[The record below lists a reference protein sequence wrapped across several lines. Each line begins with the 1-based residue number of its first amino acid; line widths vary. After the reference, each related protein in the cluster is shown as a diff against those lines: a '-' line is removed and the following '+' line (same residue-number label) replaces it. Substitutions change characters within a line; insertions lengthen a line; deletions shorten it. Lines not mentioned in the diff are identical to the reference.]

1 MMYPHVNYLAVFAA
15 SVASMVIG
23 FVWYSRPLFGT
34 LWMRIIGK
42 DKVSKAEAEQMQK
55 DVQPYFALIYIAAF
69 IGAAVLARFMVWLG
83 AATVVGGLG
92 VAFFA
97 WLGFALPVTL
107 GNALFSGK
115 DKKLVWPMF
124 FVQAGHEL
132 VALLASGAILG
143 AWM

>member
-15 SVASMVIG
+15 SAASMVIG
-23 FVWYSRPLFGT
+23 FVWYSRLLFGN
-34 LWMRIIGK
+34 LWMSIIGK
-42 DKVSKAEAEQMQK
+42 DKVSQSEAEQMLK
-55 DVQPYFALIYIAAF
+55 ETQPYLALIYIAAF
-69 IGAAVLARFMVWLG
+69 IGAAVLARFMVWFG
-83 AATVVGGLG
+83 AVTVVGGLR

-132 VALLASGAILG
+132 VALLVSGVILG

>member
-23 FVWYSRPLFGT
+23 FVWYSRPLFGN
-34 LWMRIIGK
+34 LWARIIGK
-42 DKVSKAEAEQMQK
+42 DKVSKAEEAQMQK

-83 AATVVGGLG
+83 ATTMAGGLG

-132 VALLASGAILG
+132 VALLVNGAILG
-143 AWM
+143 AWR